1 MTLVVTVKTYKL
13 ANQTQVEASARHTD
27 RMASFA
33 FPSGTLFNISQNN
46 SHNCAGLED
55 GLLTT

>member
-1 MTLVVTVKTYKL
+1 MTLVVTVKTHKL
-13 ANQTQVEASARHTD
+13 SNKIQVEASAKHTD
-27 RMASFA
+27 CMASFA

-46 SHNCAGLED
+46 CNNCAGLE